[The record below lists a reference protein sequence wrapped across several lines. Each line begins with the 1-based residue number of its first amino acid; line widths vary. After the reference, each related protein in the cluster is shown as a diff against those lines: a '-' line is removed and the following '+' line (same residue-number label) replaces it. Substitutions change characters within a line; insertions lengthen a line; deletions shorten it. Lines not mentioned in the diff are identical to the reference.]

1 MGSSAARLFVFKPKI
16 PIWVNFGGS
25 CDGKSWYLLLP
36 FGLFNRHRKYFMAIW
51 SFGIFLH
58 VLVFCTKKNLATL
71 MCSAVDRVLP
81 SEELFSQGQKV
92 KCVHR
97 RRESTFVCIA
107 IVAALGEQR
116 TGWPDGLLK
125 KRPKCG
131 QNPFCQNECI
141 PFTAEKVHQN
151 FELLL

>member
-1 MGSSAARLFVFKPKI
+1 
-16 PIWVNFGGS
+16 
-25 CDGKSWYLLLP
+25 
-36 FGLFNRHRKYFMAIW
+36 MAIW